1 MILYKNTNYY
11 VYICDMVNFNRY
23 TMKKHYL
30 FASCL
35 AALALSSCSEDS
47 MIENLA
53 SNSETK
59 TTELASRSIP
69 LNDSIIQ
76 LNEEDFPD
84 VPQITPLSYG
94 ELNTMLSQLN
104 EVPIQIQST
113 QYNMGKN
120 TLEFVE
126 PGKELKFSSFSKG
139 NNKQMFYIKILP
151 PSSGINY
158 LLYTWNDDPNGDR
171 YPIGVGSYASNP
183 DKYVLY
189 AKKDNTGILFGFS
202 WDFMYSNSENGIV
215 IENQDLL
222 GQGSG
227 GPMDIYHYS
236 ITASSGLISIDR
248 THKGASQEFVIIP
261 DYTYEIIDLEFYY
274 DEAQI
279 TNSTDYMM
287 KEETITNNGSTEMTK
302 KLTVSETKTEECTFT
317 EQKGLSL
324 TRSGSQQ
331 IGIAVAEIVNIG
343 GSASIQQ
350 GETQTVTYANRTSIQ
365 RTITDEINYT
375 VPAHTRT
382 KVKYM
387 MTRCILS
394 VPYKITCRDKEGK
407 NLTLDVRGVWN
418 GVDYM
423 RSDLIKEDTPLSN
436 PSNVKVTKIKL
447 SDK

>member
-1 MILYKNTNYY
+1 
-11 VYICDMVNFNRY
+11 
-23 TMKKHYL
+23 MKKHIF
-30 FASCL
+30 FASCI
-35 AALALSSCSEDS
+35 AALALSSCSEDG
-47 MIENLA
+47 MIENLS
-53 SNSETK
+53 SNSEVK
-59 TTELASRSIP
+59 ATELASRSIS
-69 LNDSIIQ
+69 LNDSILQ

-84 VPQITPLSYG
+84 APQIKLLSDG
-94 ELNTMLSQLN
+94 ELNAMLSQLN

-139 NNKQMFYIKILP
+139 NKKQMFFIKILP
-151 PSSGINY
+151 PSTGINY
-158 LLYTWNDDPNGDR
+158 LLYTWNDDPTGDK

-189 AKKDNTGILFGFS
+189 AKKDNTGTLFGFS
-202 WDFMYSNSENGIV
+202 WDFMYSNSKNGIV

-227 GPMDIYHYS
+227 GPMDLYHYS

-248 THKGASQEFVIIP
+248 THKGANQEFVIIP
-261 DYTYEIIDLEFYY
+261 DYSYEIIDLEFFY

-279 TNSTDYMM
+279 TNSQDVMM

-302 KLTVSETKTEECTFT
+302 KLTVSETRTEECTFT

-324 TRSGSQQ
+324 TMSENQQ
-331 IGIAVAEIVNIG
+331 LGISIAQIVNIG
-343 GSASIQQ
+343 GSATVQQ
-350 GETQTVTYANRTSIQ
+350 GQTQTVTYANRTSIQ

-375 VPAHTRT
+375 IPPYTRT
-382 KVKYM
+382 TVKYM
-387 MTRCILS
+387 MSQYKLS

-407 NLTLDVRGVWN
+407 NLTLDVRGVWD

-423 RSDLIKEDTPLSN
+423 KSDLIKEETSLLN
-436 PSNVKVTKIKL
+436 PSNVTVTRIKL

>member
-1 MILYKNTNYY
+1 
-11 VYICDMVNFNRY
+11 
-23 TMKKHYL
+23 MKKHI
-30 FASCL
+30 FFTSCL

-47 MIENLA
+47 MIETLV
-53 SNSETK
+53 SKSDTK
-59 TTELASRSIP
+59 VTELASRTIS

-84 VPQITPLSYG
+84 APQIMPLSYG

-126 PGKELKFSSFSKG
+126 PGKELTFSSFSKG
-139 NNKQMFYIKILP
+139 YNKQLFYIKILP

-189 AKKDNTGILFGFS
+189 AKSDNTGSLFGFA

-227 GPMDIYHYS
+227 GPMDLYHYS

-261 DYTYEIIDLEFYY
+261 NYSYEIIDLEFYY

-279 TNSTDYMM
+279 TNSQDVLM

-302 KLTVSETKTEECTFT
+302 KLTVSETRTEECTFT

-324 TRSGSQQ
+324 TMSENQQ
-331 IGIAVAEIVNIG
+331 LGISIAQIVNIG
-343 GSASIQQ
+343 GSATVQQ
-350 GETQTVTYANRTSIQ
+350 GQTQTVTYANRTSIQ

-375 VPAHTRT
+375 IPPYT
-382 KVKYM
+382 KTTVKYM
-387 MTRCILS
+387 MSQYELS

-407 NLTLDVRGVWN
+407 NLTLDVRGVWD

-423 RSDLIKEDTPLSN
+423 KSDLIKEETSLLN
-436 PSNVKVTKIKL
+436 PSNVTVTRIKL

>member
-1 MILYKNTNYY
+1 
-11 VYICDMVNFNRY
+11 
-23 TMKKHYL
+23 MKKHYF

-47 MIENLA
+47 MIENLV

-84 VPQITPLSYG
+84 APQIKPLSYG

-139 NNKQMFYIKILP
+139 NKKQMFYIKILP

-158 LLYTWNDDPNGDR
+158 LLYTWNDDPTGDK

-189 AKKDNTGILFGFS
+189 AKKDNTGSLFGFS
-202 WDFMYSNSENGIV
+202 WDFMFSNSKNGIV

-227 GPMDIYHYS
+227 GPMDLYHYS

-261 DYTYEIIDLEFYY
+261 DYSYTIEDLEFFY

-279 TNSTDYMM
+279 TNPQEVIM
-287 KEETITNNGSTEMTK
+287 KEETVKNDGSTALTK
-302 KLTVSETKTEECTFT
+302 KIAISETRTEECTFT
-317 EQKGLSL
+317 EQKGLSITKTGDL
-324 TRSGSQQ
+324 DL
-331 IGIAVAEIVNIG
+331 GISIAKIINIG
-343 GSASIQQ
+343 GKETVQQ
-350 GETQTVTYANRTSIQ
+350 GETQTITYGNRTSMQ
-365 RTITDEINYT
+365 RTITDELNYT
-375 VPAHTRT
+375 IPPYTMT

-387 MTRCILS
+387 MAKCKLN
-394 VPYKITCRDKEGK
+394 VPYKITCKDVNGK
-407 NLTLDVRGVWN
+407 NLTLEIRGMWT
-418 GVDYM
+418 GVDYT
-423 RSDLIKEDTPLSN
+423 RSELIREESPLSD
-436 PSNVKVTKIKL
+436 PTNVTITRTKL
-447 SDK
+447 NR

>member
-1 MILYKNTNYY
+1 MRYGITLNK
-11 VYICDMVNFNRY
+11 YI
-23 TMKKHYL
+23 MKKHYF

-47 MIENLA
+47 MIENLV
-53 SNSETK
+53 SNSETQ

-84 VPQITPLSYG
+84 APQIKPLSYG

-139 NNKQMFYIKILP
+139 NKKQMFFIKILP

-158 LLYTWNDDPNGDR
+158 LLYTWNDNPSGDK

-189 AKKDNTGILFGFS
+189 AKKDNTGTLFGFS
-202 WDFMYSNSENGIV
+202 WDFMYSNSKNGIV

-227 GPMDIYHYS
+227 GPMDLYHYS

-261 DYTYEIIDLEFYY
+261 DYSY
-274 DEAQI
+274 
-279 TNSTDYMM
+279 
-287 KEETITNNGSTEMTK
+287 EMTK

-324 TRSGSQQ
+324 TMSGSQQ
-331 IGIAVAEIVNIG
+331 LGISIAEVINIG

-382 KVKYM
+382 KVQYM
-387 MTRCILS
+387 MTRCTLS
-394 VPYKITCRDKEGK
+394 VPYKITCRDKAGK
-407 NLTLDVRGVWN
+407 NLTLEVRGVWN

-436 PSNVKVTKIKL
+436 PNNVKVTKIKL